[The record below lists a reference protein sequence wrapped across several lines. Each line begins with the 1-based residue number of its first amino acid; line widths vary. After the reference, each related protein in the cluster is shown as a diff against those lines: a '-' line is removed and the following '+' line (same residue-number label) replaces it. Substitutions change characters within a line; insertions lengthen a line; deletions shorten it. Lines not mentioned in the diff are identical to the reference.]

1 MSVRNTWQED
11 HTTAFVPHYFMPEG
25 QFYAKRFLSVT
36 GSHLWC
42 CSNAIGLPASLLV
55 RRPHCDRTIA
65 PLGAEA
71 CQWLFSFPLAK
82 CLTMRHPKL
91 PKILNN
97 WLIINLGNLFV
108 QKCDE
113 VKKRSAE
120 VFWSSEVQKSGSPV
134 NCLLDV
140 AVISM
145 CNDWTSGLLDF
156 RTSKILPITPPTSLD
171 FANASPYLRKI
182 VLHGLSLPMELWV

>member
-1 MSVRNTWQED
+1 MSVRNTWQVG

-42 CSNAIGLPASLLV
+42 CSDAMGLPASLLV
-55 RRPHCDRTIA
+55 RRPHCVRTKA

-82 CLTMRHPKL
+82 SLTMRHPKL
-91 PKILNN
+91 PKKLYNR
-97 WLIINLGNLFV
+97 LIINLGNLFV

-113 VKKRSAE
+113 VKRDLGRSCRMMHKP
-120 VFWSSEVQKSGSPV
+120 F
-134 NCLLDV
+134 
-140 AVISM
+140 
-145 CNDWTSGLLDF
+145 
-156 RTSKILPITPPTSLD
+156 LD

-182 VLHGLSLPMELWV
+182 VMHGLSLPMELWV

>member
-1 MSVRNTWQED
+1 MSVRNTWQVG

-42 CSNAIGLPASLLV
+42 CSDAMGLPASLLV

-91 PKILNN
+91 PKKLYNR
-97 WLIINLGNLFV
+97 LIINLGNLFV

-113 VKKRSAE
+113 VKTGHKPYKPTLF
-120 VFWSSEVQKSGSPV
+120 VVSSDDKPTIFMMV
-134 NCLLDV
+134 NQDV
-140 AVISM
+140 SYWGI
-145 CNDWTSGLLDF
+145 
-156 RTSKILPITPPTSLD
+156 KQSL
-171 FANASPYLRKI
+171 
-182 VLHGLSLPMELWV
+182 

>member
-1 MSVRNTWQED
+1 MSVRNTWQVG

-42 CSNAIGLPASLLV
+42 CSDAMGLPASLLV

-71 CQWLFSFPLAK
+71 CQWLFSFPLTE
-82 CLTMRHPKL
+82 CLTMRHPEL
-91 PKILNN
+91 PKKLNN

-113 VKKRSAE
+113 VK
-120 VFWSSEVQKSGSPV
+120 SSEVRSYEEAGHLTEASWGGLTTQHSPLWLIKGKTSSLSTV
-134 NCLLDV
+134 NC
-140 AVISM
+140 
-145 CNDWTSGLLDF
+145 N
-156 RTSKILPITPPTSLD
+156 
-171 FANASPYLRKI
+171 
-182 VLHGLSLPMELWV
+182 

>member
-1 MSVRNTWQED
+1 MSVRNTWQVG
-11 HTTAFVPHYFMPEG
+11 HTTAFLPHYFMPEG

-42 CSNAIGLPASLLV
+42 CSNAMGLPASLLV

-91 PKILNN
+91 PKKLYNR
-97 WLIINLGNLFV
+97 LIINLGNLFV

-113 VKKRSAE
+113 VKTGHKPYKPTLF
-120 VFWSSEVQKSGSPV
+120 VVSSDDKPTIFMMV
-134 NCLLDV
+134 NQDV
-140 AVISM
+140 SYWGI
-145 CNDWTSGLLDF
+145 
-156 RTSKILPITPPTSLD
+156 KQSL
-171 FANASPYLRKI
+171 
-182 VLHGLSLPMELWV
+182 

>member
-42 CSNAIGLPASLLV
+42 CSNAMGLPASLLV

-91 PKILNN
+91 PKKLYNR
-97 WLIINLGNLFV
+97 LIINLGNLFV

-113 VKKRSAE
+113 VKRNSQLPSNRKHLRSRQYLE
-120 VFWSSEVQKSGSPV
+120 PPWGSNKSRSSKVQEFGSPV
-134 NCLLDV
+134 ITHADNC
-140 AVISM
+140 
-145 CNDWTSGLLDF
+145 
-156 RTSKILPITPPTSLD
+156 
-171 FANASPYLRKI
+171 ASY
-182 VLHGLSLPMELWV
+182 GA

>member
-1 MSVRNTWQED
+1 MSVRNTLQVG
-11 HTTAFVPHYFMPEG
+11 HATAFVPHYFMPEG

-42 CSNAIGLPASLLV
+42 CSDAMGLPASLLV

-91 PKILNN
+91 PKKLNN

-113 VKKRSAE
+113 VKWFAAICTVVSLFAKRRK
-120 VFWSSEVQKSGSPV
+120 VFVNSFNAKGLTLQLKTIIIFINHLPLQLWKKKRNSE
-134 NCLLDV
+134 
-140 AVISM
+140 
-145 CNDWTSGLLDF
+145 
-156 RTSKILPITPPTSLD
+156 
-171 FANASPYLRKI
+171 
-182 VLHGLSLPMELWV
+182 